1 MTTGVRE
8 VATPQG
14 QARIH
19 TDRARHPAVTL
30 VLGHGAGNG
39 VESRDLV
46 ALAAALPG
54 HGISI
59 FRIEQPWRVA
69 GRRVAP
75 RPQQLDEATLA
86 CINAIRVRTPMVLG
100 GRSAGARVACRL
112 ARTVGAIGAL
122 AMACPLQPARPGS
135 PSRLPELLGVGLP
148 TLVVQGERD
157 VFGASGAFPLQ
168 LDVKAVPA
176 ADHGFA
182 VPRRAEQTQAQ
193 TLSLVTEAVVT
204 WVIAL
209 VGDGG
214 MGNALGRGGVA
225 QRATGAARSQSD

>member
-14 QARIH
+14 PARIH
-19 TDRARHPAVTL
+19 TDRARRPAVTV

-39 VESRDLV
+39 IESRDLV
-46 ALAAALPG
+46 ALAAALPR
-54 HGISI
+54 HGISV
-59 FRIEQPWRVA
+59 FRIEQPWRLA

-86 CINAIRVRTPMVLG
+86 CVNAIRVRTPMVLG

-112 ARTVGAIGAL
+112 ARSVGAVGAL
-122 AMACPLQPARPGS
+122 ALAFPLQPSRPGA
-135 PSRLPELLGVGLP
+135 PSRLPELLSVGLP

-157 VFGASGAFPLQ
+157 MFGPPGAFPPQMQ
-168 LDVKAVPA
+168 LAAVTA

-182 VPRRAEQTQAQ
+182 VPRGAEVTQTE
-193 TLSLVTEAVVT
+193 TLSFVAEAVVT
-204 WVIAL
+204 WVNAL
-209 VGDGG
+209 V
-214 MGNALGRGGVA
+214 R
-225 QRATGAARSQSD
+225 